1 MTKIPA
7 GAGPHWVPDL
17 NNGRFRGQMGI
28 GTGIPKLEK
37 SSMGMGRGWYW
48 RFGLGMGDSPPT
60 ATTTG
65 IPQNLLN
72 GDEFED
78 GARMESRDIDGIV
91 IFGAYPTHCHP

>member
-1 MTKIPA
+1 MGDF
-7 GAGPHWVPDL
+7 GAKWVL
-17 NNGRFRGQMGI
+17 VRGSPNLKNPRWVWG
-28 GTGIPKLEK
+28 GDG
-37 SSMGMGRGWYW
+37 
-48 RFGLGMGDSPPT
+48 FGLGMGDSPPT

-78 GARMESRDIDGIV
+78 GAGMESRDRDGIV